1 MRIMTLIILCEACVT
16 AGCSREKVEQS
27 AQEPDIKPEP
37 AVRKAK
43 KVREFIQFPTV
54 SRQWVR
60 TVGKDIP
67 ARVDNLP
74 RERADAAKRLINEI
88 AGSLLEICTNRTES
102 EVHGLVRQLDEMTDG
117 LGYNLCGQ
125 YLWKLKYSF
134 DNFSFRSTV
143 DPLRQPPPTFSRT
156 ISNYCHVASAVADLC
171 WTKAGRCFQAQI
183 IDHCQF
189 CNLKYLSKVCK
200 AKNWTDLQTVVDRFM
215 QEWLD
220 KRFDAP
226 DCHLRTAC
234 DEIGEDAELDKTGL
248 ERPWSI
254 RGRYDNTMI
263 FYEVKSVGRYPKWL
277 KGEVKD
283 DEGKVFIPSKK

>member
-1 MRIMTLIILCEACVT
+1 MRIMTLIILCAACVT
-16 AGCSREKVEQS
+16 AGCSRGKVEPS
-27 AQEPDIKPEP
+27 ALEPDTKPEP
-37 AVRKAK
+37 TVRKAK

-67 ARVDNLP
+67 ARVDSLP

-88 AGSLLEICTNRTES
+88 ADSLLEICTNRTES
-102 EVHGLVRQLDEMTDG
+102 EVHGIVLQLDETTDG

-125 YLWKLKYSF
+125 YLWKLKYA
-134 DNFSFRSTV
+134 FRHFYFNRV
-143 DPLRQPPPTFSRT
+143 IEPLEQPPPNFPRS
-156 ISNYCHVASAVADLC
+156 ISNYCYLASTIADLC
-171 WTKAGRCFQAQI
+171 WTKAGRCFHAQI

-200 AKNWTDLQTVVDRFM
+200 TKNWTESQSVVDRFM

-226 DCHLRTAC
+226 NCHLRIAC

-254 RGRYDNTMI
+254 RGRYENTMI
-263 FYEVKSVGRYPKWL
+263 CYEVKSVGRYPRWL

-283 DEGKVFIPSKK
+283 DKGKVFIPAKK